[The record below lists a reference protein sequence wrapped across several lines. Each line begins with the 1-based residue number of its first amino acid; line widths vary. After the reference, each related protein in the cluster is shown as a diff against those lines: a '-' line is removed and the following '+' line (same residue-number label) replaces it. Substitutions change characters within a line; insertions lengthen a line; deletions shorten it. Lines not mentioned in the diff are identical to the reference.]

1 MNLVEKYYTTTG
13 AHNVK
18 FIIEPNKAAP
28 GSSMATLSQKQVQMK
43 AFCDF
48 FNKASLE
55 FIENKKKTI
64 NDFPL
69 FSIINTDQWAK
80 SKLFVKMRIYDPK
93 NWEVKIKNT
102 SVANLIKMAIKLE
115 KGCATP
121 GKSVIGEVKK
131 SVLVEIAKFK
141 MSDMN
146 ARVLEKAINT
156 VIGTAKSMGLKIEND
171 C

>member
-1 MNLVEKYYTTTG
+1 MNLVEKCYTTVG

-18 FIIEPNKAAP
+18 FMIEPNKAAP

-48 FNKASLE
+48 YNKASVE
-55 FIENKKKTI
+55 FIEGRKKTLK
-64 NDFPL
+64 DSAL
-69 FSIINTDQWAK
+69 SAIINLDEWAK
-80 SKLFVKMRIYDPK
+80 AKLFVKMRIYDPK

-102 SVANLIKMAIKLE
+102 SVSNLIKMAIKLE

-121 GKSVIGEVKK
+121 GKSTVSSVKK

-141 MSDMN
+141 MADMN
-146 ARVLEKAINT
+146 ARLLDSAVKT
-156 VIGTAKSMGLKIEND
+156 VVGTANSMGIKVEND